1 MADSSG
7 YQVVTGE
14 LNSFANYLET
24 TTVSEINTAAQGVT
38 GANKADVNAFGVALA
53 QAMAVPC
60 RIAMGVVASNLRGLS
75 QKISGVSDTT
85 RTTANTY
92 DQNEA
97 DVATTFSDVQG
108 A

>member
-14 LNSFANYLET
+14 LNSFANYLES

-38 GANKADVNAFGVALA
+38 SANKADVNAFGVALA

-60 RIAMGVVASNLRGLS
+60 RIAMGV
-75 QKISGVSDTT
+75 SDTMK
-85 RTTANTY
+85 TTVSSY

-97 DVATTFSDVQG
+97 DVATTFTDVRG

>member
-7 YQVVTGE
+7 YQVTTGE

-38 GANKADVNAFGVALA
+38 SANKADVNAFGIALA

-60 RIAMGVVASNLRGLS
+60 RIAMGVVASNLHGLS

-85 RTTANTY
+85 KTTASRY
-92 DQNEA
+92 DQNES
-97 DVATTFSDVQG
+97 DVATTFTDVRG